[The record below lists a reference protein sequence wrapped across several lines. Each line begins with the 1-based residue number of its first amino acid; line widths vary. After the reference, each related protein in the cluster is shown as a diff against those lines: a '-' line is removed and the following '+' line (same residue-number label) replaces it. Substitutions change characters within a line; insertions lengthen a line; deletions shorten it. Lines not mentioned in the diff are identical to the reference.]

1 MIKIKIC
8 NLFQLE
14 NKNYFVTWVKKIK
27 DEVIVFRND
36 KKIYVKSSICPH
48 FGGPITYNQNEKHL
62 YCHWHGLR
70 FSVDGKCIN
79 QKSFKA
85 CLNSYVYKI
94 INNNIYILKDE
105 NS

>member
-8 NLFQLE
+8 NLSQLE

-85 CLNSYVYKI
+85 CLNNYDFELKDNY
-94 INNNIYILKDE
+94 IYIKK
-105 NS
+105 